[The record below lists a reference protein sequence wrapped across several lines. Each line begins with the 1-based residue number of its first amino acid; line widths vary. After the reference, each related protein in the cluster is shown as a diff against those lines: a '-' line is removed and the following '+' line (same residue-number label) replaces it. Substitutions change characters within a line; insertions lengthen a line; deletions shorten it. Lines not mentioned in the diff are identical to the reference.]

1 VRTDDLID
9 ALASDALNA
18 KGSTA
23 QRPPQR
29 RLALVA
35 GLGALAA
42 LALVLAWLHT
52 RSDLMPAMRGGMF
65 WMKACYTGALGVAG
79 YLAIER
85 LARPGGSGQRG
96 WILGGVVL
104 GLFALAGVVQAM
116 MSPDIQMALRMLRG
130 HSWNV
135 CSRNILALSLPML
148 ALGLWTV
155 RGMAPTRPTLAGFA
169 TGLFSGGV
177 AATVYGLHC
186 PEHTFT
192 FVALWYS
199 LGVLLTAALG
209 ALIGR
214 WALRW

>member
-18 KGSTA
+18 KGSAA